1 MALSDVEI
9 RAEIAAERLVFDPPI
24 YEEER
29 RIGSSAVDLLLHEEL
44 LILPGRESGISIDPT
59 DEGIN
64 VMDFLNSH
72 GNTVRLLPD
81 SSYLM
86 EPNHLI
92 IGKTLE
98 TVTLPLHLAA
108 RIEGKSSL
116 ARLGLSVHV
125 TAPTVMA
132 GFDGRLY
139 LEMNNIGPFPI
150 QLKAGMRIAQL
161 ILEHVGLPALEGY
174 GGQFQQQL

>member
-1 MALSDVEI
+1 MTLSDIEI
-9 RAEIAAERLVFDPPI
+9 QAEINAKRLIFDPPV
-24 YEEER
+24 EDRER
-29 RIGSSAVDLLLHEEL
+29 IDSSAVDLLLHEEL
-44 LILPGRESGISIDPT
+44 LVLPERVAGVSIDPS
-59 DEGIN
+59 DDQIN
-64 VMDFLNSH
+64 VMDILRRH
-72 GNTVRLLPD
+72 GETRTLLPD
-81 SSYLM
+81 SPHLM
-86 EPNHLI
+86 EPHRLV

-98 TVTLPLHLAA
+98 SVKLPLHLAA

-150 QLKAGMRIAQL
+150 QLKAGMKIAQL

-174 GGQFQQQL
+174 GGQFQRQL